1 MDPSLTTDDS
11 RKPLGELQKQAK
23 PPSRAIILYVD
34 KSVNNQM
41 RDAAK
46 SGNVLELTRLLNR
59 GANVERTS
67 TAHRTPLMRASV

>member
-1 MDPSLTTDDS
+1 MNSSLTTGGS
-11 RKPLGELQKQAK
+11 RRPFGELQKQAQD
-23 PPSRAIILYVD
+23 PSTAIIPYVD